1 MKKFLALVLSLMLVL
16 TLSGCGNPAANDLSG
31 EYRDLS
37 FLYAGIID
45 DESKSPL
52 VIEKSGDSLSYNDG
66 DYSGNCV
73 LEESILTITPE
84 KGLTERNQG
93 LLELDIKMGKNID
106 KSFFVDGEFLVDK
119 SSDIDVEI
127 EGTFAE
133 GKWNEC
139 DIEIDFS
146 SQSIP
151 TITINDAMI
160 ELNADGTCEFEGGF
174 ISSGVEFEFYYEGT
188 YEVVGNTVVLEFNL
202 YKEYTDSSEDYK
214 EDGKWSCAIYIE
226 DDMAYTNIYQKIK

>member
-16 TLSGCGNPAANDLSG
+16 TLSGCGNSAANDLSG

-37 FLYAGIID
+37 FSFAGIID
-45 DESKSPL
+45 DERKTPF
-52 VIEKSGDSLSYNDG
+52 VIEKSGELLSYNDG
-66 DYSGNCV
+66 NYSGNCV
-73 LEESILTITPE
+73 LEESVLTITPE
-84 KGLTERNQG
+84 KGLSERKQR
-93 LLELDIKMGKNID
+93 LLELDIEMDKNID
-106 KSFFVDGEFLVDK
+106 KSFLVDGEFLIDK
-119 SSDIDVEI
+119 SSHIDVEVG
-127 EGTFAE
+127 GTFKE

-202 YKEYTDSSEDYK
+202 YKECTDNGEDYK

-226 DDMAYTNIYQKIK
+226 DDMAYTNIYQKLK